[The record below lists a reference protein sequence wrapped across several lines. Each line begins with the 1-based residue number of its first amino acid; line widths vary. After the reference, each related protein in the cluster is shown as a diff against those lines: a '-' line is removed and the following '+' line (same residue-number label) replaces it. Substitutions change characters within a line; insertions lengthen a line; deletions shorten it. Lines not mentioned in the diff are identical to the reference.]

1 MVRKKINKYS
11 FSDSLEMLNKLQQM
25 AIDEGNINLALK
37 AEELKFKV
45 ASMQADSENELSNAN
60 LTKILVDFINDKQ
73 SSENTGGVCT
83 SHTNQEEI

>member
-11 FSDSLEMLNKLQQM
+11 FSDSLEMLNKLQQI